1 MDFIKFVNDQLVVE
15 KKYPKFKAGDNIT
28 VTYKIVEGDKSR
40 LQSFKGDVI
49 QRRGTSATATFT
61 VRKISDG
68 VGVERIFPVNS
79 PSIETILVNKI
90 GKVRRAR
97 IFYQRKLRGKA
108 ARIMES

>member
-1 MDFIKFVNDQLVVE
+1 MDFIKFVNEQLVVE
-15 KKYPKFKAGDNIT
+15 KKYPSFKAGDNIT

-49 QRRGTSATATFT
+49 QRRGSGATATFT
-61 VRKISDG
+61 IRKISDG

-79 PSIETILVNKI
+79 PTIETILVNKI

-97 IFYQRKLRGKA
+97 IFYQRNLRGKS
-108 ARIMES
+108 ARIVEA